1 MTQKDFCMSP
11 TLITKTPR
19 RNTKLKLVITLML
32 LGSWQVAAD
41 GSYRISVKDFSADPV
56 KVKALRQ
63 GIERMKAS
71 SQANPKS
78 AQYRTSFAYWSNT
91 HGFFGTGG
99 NSTDLDTYIAQRMP
113 DCIKELGEATCKAY
127 YQHMSNTLVP
137 DDGFTAKVWGTCQHH
152 NLNFLPWHRMYLYFY
167 EKTLR
172 KHVGDPTFSLPY
184 WDYFQEPSPDG
195 KGLALP
201 SLVRGPTATPL
212 YNQFRTPGLNENK
225 TAIDP
230 DSASAA
236 QAFAFDD
243 FIHFSNQLQGQP
255 HGTMHCALGTGC
267 VTPDMGFVP
276 IAGLDPVFY
285 MHHANIDRLWQCWL
299 NKKAGGKTI
308 DLAWAKANLDMPDS
322 WYQISYSFADE
333 NGNQVTMSIAD
344 VFTPGKI
351 PVRYSQETACAVQ
364 KATPKQLLAQAS
376 EQKNK
381 QEQAQQKMTKFKAH
395 APVSSKK
402 AVDLRGLATKVAL
415 DPQHPAQLKSSDK
428 VELLAHSTG
437 DTYLI
442 LQDVKMI
449 GSPATTYKIYLSSE
463 QQQEQKLYVATI
475 NYFGVNDHAHAGHDM
490 GAMGNLIY
498 KVTDLAQQLGH
509 VAAADLMVHFIP
521 TNLTTTAV
529 QESSSQS
536 GVTVGQIR
544 LETAPAK

>member
-1 MTQKDFCMSP
+1 MLFG
-11 TLITKTPR
+11 LIKKTPGKTKTV
-19 RNTKLKLVITLML
+19 KLAITLML
-32 LGSWQVAAD
+32 LGSGQVAAD
-41 GSYRISVKDFSADPV
+41 ASYRISVKDFSADPV

-71 SQANPKS
+71 SQANPMS

-99 NSTDLDTYIAQRMP
+99 NSTNLNTYIAQRMP
-113 DCIKELGEATCKAY
+113 DCIKALGQATCKAY
-127 YQHMSNTLVP
+127 YQHMSNTPVP
-137 DDGFTAKVWGTCQHH
+137 ADGFTAKVWGTCQHH

-172 KHVGDPTFSLPY
+172 KHVGDPRFSLPY
-184 WDYFQEPSPDG
+184 WDYFQEQSPDG

-201 SLVRGPTATPL
+201 SLVRGQAAVPL
-212 YNQFRTPGLNENK
+212 YNQFRTQGLNENK

-255 HGTMHCALGTGC
+255 HGTMHCALGSGC
-267 VTPDMGFVP
+267 LTPDMGFVP

-299 NKKAGGKTI
+299 NKKANGKTI
-308 DLAWAKANLDMPDS
+308 DLAWAKANLGMPDS
-322 WYQISYSFADE
+322 WYQTSYSFADE
-333 NGNQVTMSIAD
+333 NGNQATMTIAD

-364 KATPKQLLAQAS
+364 KAAPQQLLAQAP
-376 EQKNK
+376 EQEVK
-381 QEQAQQKMTKFKAH
+381 QAQQKLTRFKTH
-395 APVSSKK
+395 APVSSNKT
-402 AVDLRGLATKVAL
+402 VDLRGLTTKVAL
-415 DPQHPAQLKSSDK
+415 DPQQPAQLKSSDK
-428 VELLAHSTG
+428 VELLAGNAG

-449 GSPATTYKIYLSSE
+449 GAPATTYKIYLSSE
-463 QQQEQKLYVATI
+463 QQPEQRVYVATI

-509 VAAADLMVHFIP
+509 VAAADLMVHFVP

-529 QESSSQS
+529 KESLSQS